1 MQNKLRQAR
10 DDANMSQEELAK
22 KSGISRTTISGIENN
37 EDIVVKTSTIIAIA
51 NALNKRAQDIF
62 FNPNV

>member
-10 DDANMSQEELAK
+10 DEAKMSQEELAK

-62 FNPNV
+62 F

>member
-10 DDANMSQEELAK
+10 NEANMSQEELAK

-37 EDIVVKTSTIIAIA
+37 EDVVVKTSTIIAIA
-51 NALNKRAQDIF
+51 NALEKRAQDIF
-62 FNPNV
+62 F

>member
-22 KSGISRTTISGIENN
+22 KSGISRTTISGIESN
-37 EDIVVKTSTIIAIA
+37 EDTVVKTSTIIAIA

-62 FNPNV
+62 F

>member
-10 DDANMSQEELAK
+10 DEANMSQEELAK

-62 FNPNV
+62 F

>member
-10 DDANMSQEELAK
+10 DEAKMSQEELAK

-37 EDIVVKTSTIIAIA
+37 ENIVVKTSTIIAIA
-51 NALNKRAQDIF
+51 KALNKSAQDIF
-62 FNPNV
+62 F

>member
-62 FNPNV
+62 F